1 MCMILNTFPEL
12 LTFGILAPL
21 ILRVV
26 LGFIAID
33 LGYLKIGKEKLRWQ
47 KLFELIHFHPGKY
60 FVKALAYVEILGG
73 LMLIL
78 GGYTQIVAIVFSV
91 MFLCEAIIEYREE
104 TLEVRNLPFYVLM
117 FAISLSLI
125 FSGAG
130 AFALDITG
138 L

>member
-1 MCMILNTFPEL
+1 MILNTFPNL

-21 ILRVV
+21 FLRVV

-33 LGYLKIGKEKLRWQ
+33 LGYLKLGKEKKRWQ
-47 KLFELIHFHPGKY
+47 NLFELIHFNPGKY
-60 FVKALAYVEILGG
+60 FVKIAALVEIVGG
-73 LMLIL
+73 LMMLC
-78 GGYTQIVAIVFSV
+78 GAYTQIVAMVFSLA
-91 MFLCEAIIEYREE
+91 FFCEAILEYRDDS
-104 TLEVRNLPFYVLM
+104 LEARGFPFYILM

-130 AFALDITG
+130 AFALDSM